1 MRTLDELRT
10 LFVTARNYAKAGDN
24 SNKQIVMDNIRLI
37 SDHCKELYRTASVM
51 DKVKC
56 RIQYESLDAIIEEI
70 AARGLDSVRV
80 RAFFGFE
87 ESSSE
92 TPSFGEIMRGE
103 ARKQPPTAGKTDA
116 APLSEGAG
124 ARAVP
129 DAPKSGQGASRAGK
143 RAAKNDAPADSPAG
157 ATAGKSA
164 AGCVSRTE
172 TVSGTGVPK
181 FAPECLA
188 DFIGQ
193 EHVVKRVS
201 AEIAAAQKQ
210 GLKHIDHILL
220 FGNRG
225 LGKST
230 LMKLIAKELGAQFE
244 FMDAS
249 QMGNDVR
256 SQRAVQKF
264 LQRISQIDEPVVIA
278 FDEIHALPKHI
289 QTGLL
294 TLLNDRVYSYMDENG
309 VNHNLPIK
317 EFTFIGA
324 TTDAQDVLSTIKD
337 RCNNLTFYL
346 KDYTREDL
354 AKIFVNKFAAKGLV
368 VSDEVLTMCIDR
380 CRSSIR
386 EVDAFVN
393 GLKTKAINADVSRI
407 SLEMAVEYFKD
418 IDRDPIGLKAKDLEI
433 LNHLLNEPTGVMS
446 EDTLAARVHMDAKV
460 LTKEFEPYLLK
471 IGFVSITS
479 RGRSLTQKAIDY
491 LRGGEKKR
499 TTTEAPE
506 TQDSTGQKEA
516 SQEPPTNDGG
526 DVGNIIDE
534 MFGGDGNA

>member
-1 MRTLDELRT
+1 MRTLEELRT
-10 LFVTARNYAKAGDN
+10 LFVTARNYARIGDD
-24 SNKQIVMDNIRLI
+24 SNKQIVIDNIRLI
-37 SDHCKELYRTASVM
+37 SDHCKELYKTASVM

-56 RIQYESLDAIIEEI
+56 RVQYESLDSVIDEI
-70 AARGLDSVRV
+70 AVRGLHAERV
-80 RAFFGFE
+80 RAFFGFAA
-87 ESSSE
+87 SSPSA
-92 TPSFGEIMRGE
+92 PSFSEIMRGE
-103 ARKQPPTAGKTDA
+103 AQVRSPSGGNGGAQ
-116 APLSEGAG
+116 PLSEGAAPKG
-124 ARAVP
+124 DPRP
-129 DAPKSGQGASRAGK
+129 DAPKGAQASARGGKRLPKDGASAGK
-143 RAAKNDAPADSPAG
+143 DAEARGGRAANA
-157 ATAGKSA
+157 
-164 AGCVSRTE
+164 
-172 TVSGTGVPK
+172 SGRPVPQ

-193 EHVVKRVS
+193 EHVVKRIS
-201 AEIAAAQKQ
+201 AEIAAAKKQ
-210 GLKHIDHILL
+210 GLRHIDHILL

-230 LMKLIAKELGAQFE
+230 LMKLIAKELGVRFE

-264 LQRISQIDEPVVIA
+264 LQRISQEGEPVVIA

-368 VSDEVLTMCIDR
+368 VSDEVLAMCIDR

-393 GLKTKAINADVSRI
+393 GLKTKAINADVSRV
-407 SLEMAVEYFKD
+407 SAEMAAEYFKD

-433 LNHLLNEPTGVMS
+433 LHCLLNEPTGVMS
-446 EDTLAARVHMDAKV
+446 EDTLAARVHVDPKV

-491 LRGGEKKR
+491 LTGGAPRQEVSREEPEAK
-499 TTTEAPE
+499 EAPE
-506 TQDSTGQKEA
+506 DTD
-516 SQEPPTNDGG
+516 
-526 DVGNIIDE
+526 DVGNIIDD
-534 MFGGDGNA
+534 MFGGDGNV

>member
-1 MRTLDELRT
+1 MRTLEELRT
-10 LFVTARNYAKAGDN
+10 LFVTARNYARIGDD
-24 SNKQIVMDNIRLI
+24 SNKQIVIDNIRLI
-37 SDHCKELYRTASVM
+37 SDHCKELYKTASVM

-56 RIQYESLDAIIEEI
+56 RVQYESLDSVIDEI
-70 AARGLDSVRV
+70 AVRGLHAERV
-80 RAFFGFE
+80 RAFFGFAA
-87 ESSSE
+87 SSPSA
-92 TPSFGEIMRGE
+92 PSFSEIMRGE
-103 ARKQPPTAGKTDA
+103 AQVRSPSAGKDA
-116 APLSEGAG
+116 EVRGE
-124 ARAVP
+124 
-129 DAPKSGQGASRAGK
+129 
-143 RAAKNDAPADSPAG
+143 RAANA
-157 ATAGKSA
+157 
-164 AGCVSRTE
+164 
-172 TVSGTGVPK
+172 SGRPVPQ

-193 EHVVKRVS
+193 EHVVKRIS
-201 AEIAAAQKQ
+201 AEIAAAKKQ
-210 GLKHIDHILL
+210 GLRHIDHILL

-230 LMKLIAKELGAQFE
+230 LMKLIAKELGVRFE

-264 LQRISQIDEPVVIA
+264 LQRISQEGEPVVIA

-393 GLKTKAINADVSRI
+393 GLKTKAINADVSRV
-407 SLEMAVEYFKD
+407 SAEMAAEYFKD

-433 LNHLLNEPTGVMS
+433 LYCLLNEPTGVMS
-446 EDTLAARVHMDAKV
+446 EDTLAARVHVDPKV

-491 LRGGEKKR
+491 LTGGAPR
-499 TTTEAPE
+499 QEASREEPE
-506 TQDSTGQKEA
+506 AKEA
-516 SQEPPTNDGG
+516 TEDTD
-526 DVGNIIDE
+526 DVGNIIDD
-534 MFGGDGNA
+534 MFGGDGNV

>member
-1 MRTLDELRT
+1 MP
-10 LFVTARNYAKAGDN
+10 
-24 SNKQIVMDNIRLI
+24 Q
-37 SDHCKELYRTASVM
+37 
-51 DKVKC
+51 
-56 RIQYESLDAIIEEI
+56 
-70 AARGLDSVRV
+70 
-80 RAFFGFE
+80 
-87 ESSSE
+87 
-92 TPSFGEIMRGE
+92 
-103 ARKQPPTAGKTDA
+103 
-116 APLSEGAG
+116 
-124 ARAVP
+124 
-129 DAPKSGQGASRAGK
+129 
-143 RAAKNDAPADSPAG
+143 
-157 ATAGKSA
+157 
-164 AGCVSRTE
+164 
-172 TVSGTGVPK
+172 

-193 EHVVKRVS
+193 EHVVKRIS
-201 AEIAAAQKQ
+201 AEIAAAKKQ
-210 GLKHIDHILL
+210 GLRHIDHILL

-230 LMKLIAKELGAQFE
+230 LMKLIAKELGVRFE

-264 LQRISQIDEPVVIA
+264 LQRISQEGEPVVIA

-368 VSDEVLTMCIDR
+368 VSDEVLAMCIDR

-393 GLKTKAINADVSRI
+393 GLKTKAINADVSRV
-407 SLEMAVEYFKD
+407 SAEMAAEYFKD

-433 LNHLLNEPTGVMS
+433 LHCLLNEPTGVMS
-446 EDTLAARVHMDAKV
+446 EDTLAARVHVDPKV

-491 LRGGEKKR
+491 LTGGAPRQEVSREEPEAK
-499 TTTEAPE
+499 EAPE
-506 TQDSTGQKEA
+506 D
-516 SQEPPTNDGG
+516 PD
-526 DVGNIIDE
+526 DVGNIIDD
-534 MFGGDGNA
+534 MFGGDGNV